1 MATTHA
7 LTVVKNNCYKA
18 PRLSNTSLPASMKEI
33 KEHHSFSQSSEGG
46 EESGDSLNRT
56 KTPTSSGRRHINK
69 NKNRHRFIQSY
80 EKEDGVSEEQFY
92 ENLIKLREEHK
103 KTLKLLETR
112 YHNELKKQS
121 GFQWDGFQKGLG
133 LQEYS
138 GVHGN
143 AHDMEAHSLEQ
154 SHGSKDIIPTRP
166 KSPAQDFVKDLS
178 HLTNGSTGIY
188 SFGLSS
194 TLILK
199 ELDSVLKY
207 HIAKLTS

>member
-18 PRLSNTSLPASMKEI
+18 PRLSNTGLPASMKEI
-33 KEHHSFSQSSEGG
+33 KEDHSFSQSSEGG
-46 EESGDSLNRT
+46 EQSDDDLNRT
-56 KTPTSSGRRHINK
+56 KTRTSSGRRHINK
-69 NKNRHRFIQSY
+69 NKNRHKFIQSY

-121 GFQWDGFQKGLG
+121 GFQWDGFENGLG

-138 GVHGN
+138 NVNGTMG
-143 AHDMEAHSLEQ
+143 DIEACSHEQ
-154 SHGSKDIIPTRP
+154 SLSSKDIIQTRP
-166 KSPAQDFVKDLS
+166 KSPVQDFVKDLS
-178 HLTNGSTGIY
+178 HLTNGATGI
-188 SFGLSS
+188 L
-194 TLILK
+194 
-199 ELDSVLKY
+199 LDY
-207 HIAKLTS
+207 